1 MAFEY
6 KDIYLNNLVKVKN
19 AKIDNEYVRSKIKD
33 SNIEYGNV
41 SYANYAWVFD
51 TLKWKIISKFKF
63 PKFMKKMMGREND

>member
-1 MAFEY
+1 MT
-6 KDIYLNNLVKVKN
+6 KN
-19 AKIDNEYVRSKIKD
+19 AKIDDEYIRNKIKD

-63 PKFMKKMMGREND
+63 PKFVKKMMGREND